1 MKSLLEYSY
10 TSSMLRIA
18 PIFLSTGAKIDIVL
32 AANKKNTIDVG
43 FQLDTVMPNLG
54 YKNAAKI
61 MRNTVAAI
69 QDVLATK
76 NEMISAIKSDEIVIE
91 MTIMSSAQ
99 SRRLRMYSNLIEK
112 HIPAMEQSK
121 EIPFHHSK
129 TDIINGTIKIFI
141 QRA

>member
-1 MKSLLEYSY
+1 
-10 TSSMLRIA
+10 MLRIA
-18 PIFLSTGAKIDIVL
+18 PIFLSTGVKIDIVL

-43 FQLDTVMPNLG
+43 FQLDTIMPNLG
-54 YKNAAKI
+54 YKNAVKI

-76 NEMISAIKSDEIVIE
+76 NEMISTIKSNEIVIA
-91 MTIMSSAQ
+91 MTVMSSAE

-112 HIPAMEQSK
+112 HIPAMEQNK
-121 EIPFHHSK
+121 EIPFHHIK